1 MLVDKRIYLAS
12 QSPRRRELLK
22 QIGVAFDVLPLRA
35 VAGRMDV
42 IEIPNPG
49 EAAADFAQR
58 MASEKAACGW
68 RAVDVRRL
76 LRFPVLGADTV
87 VELDGAILGKPAD
100 RVEAEAMLTR
110 LSGALH
116 CVHTAVERRDPHQR
130 HAAGDARR
138 GDASRAWCR
147 SCTSSARAPR
157 PGRQHLHGPRGAR
170 AARHAVGVHRHRPRA
185 RRLPARGRHLGHA
198 AATASR
204 RPIEKILLRGPERCW
219 CR

>member
-42 IEIPNPG
+42 VEIPHPG

-58 MASEKAACGW
+58 MATEKATCGW
-68 RAVDVRRL
+68 RAVDARHV

-100 RVEAEAMLTR
+100 RQEAESMLKR
-110 LSGALH
+110 LSGCQH
-116 CVHTAVERRDPHQR
+116 QVHSAVAVKHEERLEMRLSSSRVRFATLDAATIAHFLDSSEYIGKAGAYAIQGRAGAFAEHIDGSYSGIMGLPLYETAV
-130 HAAGDARR
+130 
-138 GDASRAWCR
+138 
-147 SCTSSARAPR
+147 
-157 PGRQHLHGPRGAR
+157 
-170 AARHAVGVHRHRPRA
+170 
-185 RRLPARGRHLGHA
+185 
-198 AATASR
+198 
-204 RPIEKILLRGPERCW
+204 LLRAFGLAV
-219 CR
+219 